1 MGLLAWRPS
10 FPEALRVKETMT
22 NRLPSS
28 RTVIFLAGL
37 VALTS
42 VRMTAAAVELEFDH
56 VWIVV
61 SRDAPER
68 AALERA
74 GLKISPNVN
83 RNDGQGTASV
93 SAEFLNAY
101 IELMWPDPTVSVA
114 QGAERGVEKFK
125 NRMNWRTSGWCPIG
139 IALHRTGPA
148 TTLPFPTWS
157 IAPDWMPKGTAIEI
171 LTARDDTKSPSFFIE
186 PPVLAVKEEANRKLP
201 ENDPKRANFQHPIGV
216 ERITSIQIIRP
227 KEYQPVAAFT
237 YLEKAGIFKSTE
249 GKEWS
254 DGGERHVRPSR
265 EGSGRAQRGNDEI
278 QWAIEITF
286 DAGRKDQTKD
296 LRPDL
301 PLVIHY

>member
-1 MGLLAWRPS
+1 
-10 FPEALRVKETMT
+10 VT

-28 RTVIFLAGL
+28 QTFVFLAGL

-42 VRMTAAAVELEFDH
+42 VRVVVAAPELEFDH

-74 GLKISPNVN
+74 GFMISPNVN

-93 SAEFLNAY
+93 SAEFFNAY
-101 IELMWPDPTVSVA
+101 IELIWPDPTVSVA
-114 QGAERGVEKFK
+114 PGAERGVEKFK
-125 NRMNWRTSGWCPIG
+125 NRMNWRTTGWCPIG

-186 PPVLAVKEEANRKLP
+186 PPVLAVKEEVNRKRF
-201 ENDPKRANFQHPIGV
+201 ENDSNKASPASDFQHPIGV
-216 ERITSIQIIRP
+216 ERITAIQIIRP
-227 KEYQPVAAFT
+227 TEYQPVAAFT
-237 YLEKAGIFKSTE
+237 YLEKSGIFKSTE
-249 GKEWS
+249 GK
-254 DGGERHVRPSR
+254 
-265 EGSGRAQRGNDEI
+265 

-286 DAGRKDQTKD
+286 DAGRKSQTKD

-301 PLVIHY
+301 PLIIHY

>member
-1 MGLLAWRPS
+1 
-10 FPEALRVKETMT
+10 MT
-22 NRLPSS
+22 KRLWSS
-28 RTVIFLAGL
+28 RTLIFITGVIA
-37 VALTS
+37 VTS
-42 VRMTAAAVELEFDH
+42 VRTTVAAPDLEFDH

-68 AALERA
+68 ATLEHA
-74 GLKISPNVN
+74 GFKISPTVN

-101 IELMWPDPTVSVA
+101 IELMWPDPTVPVA
-114 QGAERGVEKFK
+114 PGAEHGVEKFK

-139 IALHRTGPA
+139 IGVHRNGPS

-186 PPVLAVKEEANRKLP
+186 PPVLAVKEQANRKRF
-201 ENDPKRANFQHPIGV
+201 ENDSNTASPASDFQHPIGV
-216 ERITSIQIIRP
+216 ERVTAIQIIGP

-249 GKEWS
+249 GT
-254 DGGERHVRPSR
+254 
-265 EGSGRAQRGNDEI
+265 
-278 QWAIEITF
+278 QWAVEITF
-286 DAGRKDQTKD
+286 DSGRKTQTKD
-296 LRPDL
+296 LRL
-301 PLVIHY
+301 IHY